1 MANEIFKE
9 LKTKIAL
16 KYLAYDVWS
25 AESFKTEKPLKG
37 EVWFCEVPSG
47 NATAT
52 TAPTVLF
59 KVGDGVNTFGALKW
73 GSALAAD
80 VYEWAKQ
87 SGVKIEG
94 SGNAITNVVV
104 KKHDG
109 KDYLTFEKGT
119 TFATKTELE
128 ELREGLE
135 ADTNTTY
142 QFTIPTTG
150 DDKGKLL
157 IEKKEIG
164 DTSFSKLTALDL
176 VTPTELTEILKSYY
190 TIDDLAGKI
199 HTEAEIKAMEIAH
212 ATAAGKVDKTLTVKV
227 GGATKTFNGSADV
240 TADVDAAISAAIAAE
255 GHPEYS
261 IAKVATTIGYSAT
274 YQLTKDGTAV
284 GTKIDIPKDMVV
296 SKGEVVTYSVSGAW
310 GKAGTYIALTLANAT
325 SDTLYIPVDGLIEYV
340 TSGSTTDSQV
350 IVAIDET
357 THKVTATIGA
367 GKIGATELA
376 QTVKDDIAEGVT
388 AHGWGN
394 HASAGYLK
402 SGDISGKA
410 DKKVPAAA
418 GNLASL
424 DANGNLGDSGKKVG
438 DFATSS
444 QGTKADSALQEVEV
458 GEGLKVSA
466 KASNKQKIEID
477 TDVIFV
483 LNANF

>member
-119 TFATKTELE
+119 TFATKAELE

-157 IEKKEIG
+157 IEKKEISE
-164 DTSFSKLTALDL
+164 TSFSKLTALDL

-199 HTEAEIKAMEIAH
+199 HTETEIKAMEIAH

-240 TADVDAAISAAIAAE
+240 TADVDAAISAAITAE

-261 IAKVATTIGYSAT
+261 IAKVATTTGYSAT

-296 SKGEVVTYSVSGAW
+296 SKGEVVTYSTSGAW

-350 IVAIDET
+350 IVTIDET

-444 QGTKADSALQEVEV
+444 QGTKADNALQEVEV

>member
-119 TFATKTELE
+119 TFATKAELE

-164 DTSFSKLTALDL
+164 ETSFSKLTALDL
-176 VTPTELTEILKSYY
+176 VTSTELTEILKSYY

-199 HTEAEIKAMEIAH
+199 HTETEIKAMEIAH

-240 TADVDAAISAAIAAE
+240 TADVDAAISAAITAE

-261 IAKVATTIGYSAT
+261 IAKVATTTGYSAT

-296 SKGEVVTYSVSGAW
+296 SKGEVVTYSSSGAW

-340 TSGSTTDSQV
+340 TSGSTADSQV

-388 AHGWGN
+388 AHSWGN

-438 DFATSS
+438 DFATAG
-444 QGTKADSALQEVEV
+444 QGTKADNALQEIEV
-458 GEGLKVSA
+458 GDGLKVST
-466 KASNKQKIEID
+466 KANNKQKIEID

>member
-1 MANEIFKE
+1 MAEQIFKE

-16 KYLAYDVWS
+16 RYLAFETWS
-25 AESFKTEKPLKG
+25 AESFKAQKPLKG
-37 EVWFCEVPSG
+37 EVWFCEIPQG
-47 NATAT
+47 NTNAT

-94 SGNAITNVVV
+94 SGNAITNIVV

-119 TFATKTELE
+119 TFATKAELE

-157 IEKKEIG
+157 VQKKEVG
-164 DTSFSKLTALDL
+164 ETSFTKLTALDL
-176 VTPTELTEILKSYY
+176 VTPTELTEILDNYY
-190 TIDDLAGKI
+190 TKTDLVGKI
-199 HTEAEIKAMEIAH
+199 HTETEIKAMEINH
-212 ATAAGKVDKTLTVKV
+212 AAAAGKVDKTLTVKV
-227 GGATKTFNGSADV
+227 GGTTKTFNGEEDV
-240 TADVDAAISAAIAAE
+240 VADVDAAISAAITAE

-261 IAKVATTIGYSAT
+261 ITKVATTTGYSAT
-274 YQLTKDGTAV
+274 YQLTKDGAAV

-296 SKGEVVTYSVSGAW
+296 SKGEVVTYSNSGAW

-340 TSGSTTDSQV
+340 TSGSTADSQV

-424 DANGNLGDSGKKVG
+424 DAKGNLGDSGKKVG

-444 QGTKADSALQEVEV
+444 QGTKADNALQEVEV

>member
-9 LKTKIAL
+9 IKTKIAL

-37 EVWFCEVPSG
+37 EVWFCEVPSN

-119 TFATKTELE
+119 TFATKAELE

-164 DTSFSKLTALDL
+164 ETSFSKLTALDL

-199 HTEAEIKAMEIAH
+199 HTETEIKAMEIAH

-261 IAKVATTIGYSAT
+261 IAKVATTTGYSAT
-274 YQLTKDGTAV
+274 Y
-284 GTKIDIPKDMVV
+284 
-296 SKGEVVTYSVSGAW
+296 
-310 GKAGTYIALTLANAT
+310 
-325 SDTLYIPVDGLIEYV
+325 
-340 TSGSTTDSQV
+340 
-350 IVAIDET
+350 
-357 THKVTATIGA
+357 
-367 GKIGATELA
+367 
-376 QTVKDDIAEGVT
+376 
-388 AHGWGN
+388 
-394 HASAGYLK
+394 
-402 SGDISGKA
+402 
-410 DKKVPAAA
+410 
-418 GNLASL
+418 
-424 DANGNLGDSGKKVG
+424 
-438 DFATSS
+438 
-444 QGTKADSALQEVEV
+444 
-458 GEGLKVSA
+458 
-466 KASNKQKIEID
+466 
-477 TDVIFV
+477 
-483 LNANF
+483 

>member
-25 AESFKTEKPLKG
+25 AEYFKTEKPLKG

-119 TFATKTELE
+119 TFATKAELE

-164 DTSFSKLTALDL
+164 ETSFSKLTALDL

-199 HTEAEIKAMEIAH
+199 HTEAEIKAMEINH
-212 ATAAGKVDKTLTVKV
+212 AAAAGKVDKTLTVKV
-227 GGATKTFNGSADV
+227 GGTTKTFNGEADV
-240 TADVDAAISAAIAAE
+240 VADVDAAISAAITAE

-261 IAKVATTIGYSAT
+261 IAKVATTTGYSAT
-274 YQLTKDGTAV
+274 YQLTKDGTVV

-296 SKGEVVTYSVSGAW
+296 SKGEVVTYSNPGAW

-340 TSGSTTDSQV
+340 TSGSTADSQV

-376 QTVKDDIAEGVT
+376 QTVKDNIAEGVT
-388 AHGWGN
+388 AHSWGN

-424 DANGNLGDSGKKVG
+424 DASGNLGDSGKKVG

-444 QGTKADSALQEVEV
+444 QGTKADNALQEVEV

-466 KASNKQKIEID
+466 KANNKQKIEID